1 MNAPSLSRNPAHSL
15 DLDRLDDLLRQVA
28 DTIASHIRHIDDAPV
43 VAQTTFDA
51 VHATIPHE
59 LPRQGTDP
67 ATVLEEAVAAFSP
80 VNTRIGHPRFL
91 AWITT
96 SPAPAGMLGELLSV
110 GFNQAPLSFK
120 GGPAATVLEHVV
132 LSWFADLFGYGE
144 GWGGTLV
151 SGGTVANLMGIT
163 VARQAHVP
171 GVAEK
176 GLQGLERPIT
186 LYVSDQGHM
195 SISRSA
201 MLLGIGHDHVRSV
214 PSDASFRMDV
224 DALRRMV
231 EEDRRAGFHP
241 FCVVAQAGSV
251 STGAIDPLAAIADF
265 CGEQNIWLH
274 VDAAYGGAA
283 LLSPTHR
290 TKLADIHRADSVCV
304 DPHKWF
310 FVPLECGITLFKSS
324 AQQKATFRAKAAYLG
339 QESDWDLK
347 NTNFQLSRQG
357 RALKLWFTFRTYG
370 TDRLAAIVE
379 RNCDMAQQFLDL
391 AQASSLWEPA
401 APADLSIACAHFVP
415 PDHMDAPWTQ
425 EELDQLHV
433 DILAELE
440 RSGEGF
446 LTPARIGGRA
456 AVRLCIA
463 NHRTTPDDI
472 RLLFDAMTNIGLRL
486 TACRAGL
493 QNGHRPEHKTGH
505 RPENRAEHRPE
516 NQADNAGCPAPNPA
530 EDDAQGRDIW

>member
-1 MNAPSLSRNPAHSL
+1 MTAPYSL
-15 DLDRLDDLLRQVA
+15 DLEHLEQHLERVMG
-28 DTIASHIRHIDDAPV
+28 IIGKHIRTIVDEPV
-43 VAQTTFDA
+43 VQQTTFEA
-51 VHATIPHE
+51 VRNSFPSE
-59 LPRQGTDP
+59 LPRIGHDP
-67 ATVLEEAVAAFSP
+67 EQVLSEVEASFPP

-96 SPAPAGMLGELLSV
+96 SPAPAGTLGELLSV

-120 GGPAATVLEHVV
+120 GGPAATALENIVLT
-132 LSWFADLFGYGE
+132 WFAEMFGYGE

-176 GLQGLERPIT
+176 GLQGIDKPIT
-186 LYVSDQGHM
+186 LYASDQGHM

-214 PSDASFRMDV
+214 PSDDQFRMRLDV
-224 DALRRMV
+224 LRDMV
-231 EEDRRAGFHP
+231 EADRKAGFHP

-251 STGAIDPLAAIADF
+251 STGTIDPLDALADF
-265 CGEQNIWLH
+265 CEEQNLWLH

-283 LLSPTHR
+283 LLSDTHR
-290 TKLADIHRADSVCV
+290 HKLRGIQRADSICV

-370 TDRLAAIVE
+370 TDRLAAIVD
-379 RNCDMAQQFLDL
+379 RNCEL
-391 AQASSLWEPA
+391 AQLFLALADSSPHWERA
-401 APADLSIACAHFVP
+401 GQADLSIACARFVP
-415 PDHMDAPWTQ
+415 DAADQWTQ
-425 EELDQLHV
+425 DALDQLHI
-433 DILAELE
+433 DILGELE
-440 RSGEGF
+440 RSGTGF
-446 LTPARIGGRA
+446 LTPARIAGRA

-463 NHRTTPDDI
+463 NHRTTEADI
-472 RLLFDAMTNIGLRL
+472 RLLFDVMTDIGTRL
-486 TACRAGL
+486 CAERAPSG
-493 QNGHRPEHKTGH
+493 NGS
-505 RPENRAEHRPE
+505 A
-516 NQADNAGCPAPNPA
+516 A
-530 EDDAQGRDIW
+530 

>member
-1 MNAPSLSRNPAHSL
+1 MTSQSTDYTL
-15 DLDRLDDLLRQVA
+15 DLERLDDHLDRVMQIIG
-28 DTIASHIRHIDDAPV
+28 DHIRTVRTDPV
-43 VAQTTFDA
+43 VAQTNFEKVRA
-51 VHATIPHE
+51 SFPSE
-59 LPRQGTDP
+59 LPYQGNDP
-67 ATVLEEAVAAFSP
+67 DQVLDEVVASFPP

-96 SPAPAGMLGELLSV
+96 SPSPAGTIGELLSV

-120 GGPAATVLEHVV
+120 GGPAATALENIVLT
-132 LSWFADLFGYGE
+132 WFSEIFGYGE

-171 GVAEK
+171 NVAEK
-176 GLQGLERPIT
+176 GLQGIEKPIT

-201 MLLGIGHDHVRSV
+201 MLLGIGHDHVRSI
-214 PSDASFRMDV
+214 PSDENFRMRV
-224 DALRRMV
+224 DALREAV
-231 EEDRRAGFHP
+231 EADRKAGFHP

-251 STGAIDPLAAIADF
+251 STGAIDPLNDLADF
-265 CGEQNIWLH
+265 CEDQGLWLH

-283 LLSPTHR
+283 LLSETHR
-290 TKLADIHRADSVCV
+290 PKLHGINRADSVCV

-357 RALKLWFTFRTYG
+357 RALKLWFSFRTYG
-370 TDRLAAIVE
+370 LDRLAAIVD
-379 RNCDMAQQFLDL
+379 RNCAMAQLFLTL
-391 AQASSLWEPA
+391 AAASPNWTPA
-401 APADLSIACAHFVP
+401 APADLSIACARFVP
-415 PDHMDAPWTQ
+415 EGHERWTQ
-425 EELDQLHV
+425 EELDQLHI
-433 DILAELE
+433 DLLAELE
-440 RSGEGF
+440 RSGKGF
-446 LTPARIGGRA
+446 LTPARIGGKA

-463 NHRTTPDDI
+463 NHRTTEDDI
-472 RLLFDAMTNIGLRL
+472 RLLFDVMTEIGLRL
-486 TACRAGL
+486 SA
-493 QNGHRPEHKTGH
+493 NGPR
-505 RPENRAEHRPE
+505 
-516 NQADNAGCPAPNPA
+516 QAQGNAGGSRA
-530 EDDAQGRDIW
+530 

>member
-1 MNAPSLSRNPAHSL
+1 MNVTPQPYSL
-15 DLDRLDDLLRQVA
+15 DLDNLDDHLDRVMQIIG
-28 DTIASHIRHIDDAPV
+28 DHIRNVTKDPV
-43 VAQTTFDA
+43 VAQTTYDA
-51 VHATIPHE
+51 VRNSIPSE
-59 LPRQGTDP
+59 LPRTGHDP
-67 ATVLEEAVAAFSP
+67 DQVLDEIVASFPP

-96 SPAPAGMLGELLSV
+96 SPSPAGTIGELLSV

-120 GGPAATVLEHVV
+120 GGPAATALENIVLT
-132 LSWFADLFGYGE
+132 WFAELFDYKE

-171 GVAEK
+171 GVSEK
-176 GLQGLERPIT
+176 GLQGIEKPIT

-195 SISRSA
+195 SVSRSA

-214 PSDASFRMDV
+214 PSDENFRMRV
-224 DALRRMV
+224 DALADIVRK
-231 EEDRRAGFHP
+231 DREAGFHP

-251 STGAIDPLAAIADF
+251 STGAIDPLTDLADY
-265 CGEQNIWLH
+265 CEAEKLWLH

-283 LLSPTHR
+283 LLSDKHR
-290 TKLADIHRADSVCV
+290 HKLAGINRADSVCV

-310 FVPLECGITLFKSS
+310 FVPLECGITLFKSG

-357 RALKLWFTFRTYG
+357 RALKLWFSFRTYG

-379 RNCDMAQQFLDL
+379 RNCDMAQLFLSL
-391 AQASSLWEPA
+391 AANSPLWEPA
-401 APADLSIACAHFVP
+401 APADLSIVCARFIP
-415 PDHMDAPWTQ
+415 SDHTLWPQAA
-425 EELDQLHV
+425 LDQLHIE
-433 DILAELE
+433 ILAELE
-440 RSGEGF
+440 RSGVGF
-446 LTPARIGGRA
+446 LTPARIGGKA

-463 NHRTTPDDI
+463 NHRTKEDDI
-472 RLLFDAMTNIGLRL
+472 RLLFEVMTQIGTRL
-486 TACRAGL
+486 S
-493 QNGHRPEHKTGH
+493 
-505 RPENRAEHRPE
+505 
-516 NQADNAGCPAPNPA
+516 
-530 EDDAQGRDIW
+530 AQGPVISQTEADQAKNSGPSA